1 MVKISRRDDAF
12 SECFK
17 LEAIPVE
24 DQSLQQKENKRR
36 KKGKAK
42 KIKTVGKP
50 EDARAK
56 MS

>member
-42 KIKTVGKP
+42 KIKTVEKP